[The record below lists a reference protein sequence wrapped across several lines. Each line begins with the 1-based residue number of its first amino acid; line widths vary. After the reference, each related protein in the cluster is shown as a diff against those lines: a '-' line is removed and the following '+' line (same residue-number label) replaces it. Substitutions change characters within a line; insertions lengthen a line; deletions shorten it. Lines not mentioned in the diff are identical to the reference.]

1 MRCTICKGDVSLIF
15 WDFFPSSSED
25 NLAVFEDSDH
35 GKFFFSD
42 SLESVLMSTIKNGKG
57 ILPEPAR
64 TAKTIQ
70 FSLPENFL
78 KKTEHRDDFKQ
89 TIDLGFAIEDTE
101 Q

>member
-1 MRCTICKGDVSLIF
+1 
-15 WDFFPSSSED
+15 
-25 NLAVFEDSDH
+25 
-35 GKFFFSD
+35 
-42 SLESVLMSTIKNGKG
+42 MSTIKNGKG